1 MKNKKLIAIMT
12 ALFLTALIGNIL
24 VWNMTHDGEALK
36 VKTQKQS
43 TAVQTVTTTTLTPT
57 TTIVPRE
64 TIERKI

>member
-12 ALFLTALIGNIL
+12 ALFLTALIGNIV

-43 TAVQTVTTTTLTPT
+43 TTKQTNNKRNTHH
-57 TTIVPRE
+57 R
-64 TIERKI
+64 